1 MHSIDLVKITEES
14 RLNREKREKRNAKI
28 KEDLSIIKEMRGTLK
43 FNLATPELSEV
54 IEVSW
59 MMVITWSQRNPN
71 ILMLCTETCCAL
83 QEGSWG

>member
-1 MHSIDLVKITEES
+1 MYSIDLVKTTEEC
-14 RLNREKREKRNAKI
+14 RLNREKREKRNAKV
-28 KEDLSIIKEMRGTLK
+28 KEDLNIMKKMRGTLQ

-59 MMVITWSQRNPN
+59 MMVITWSQPNPL